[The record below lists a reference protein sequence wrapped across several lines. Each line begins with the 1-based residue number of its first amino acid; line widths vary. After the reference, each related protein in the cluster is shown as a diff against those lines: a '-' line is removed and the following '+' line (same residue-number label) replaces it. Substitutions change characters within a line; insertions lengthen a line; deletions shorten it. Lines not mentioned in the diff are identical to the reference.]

1 MPMNIRGSNC
11 QASPCTLSEETNIVC
26 AFGAPR
32 LLALSASIER
42 KNTEELH
49 H

>member
-1 MPMNIRGSNC
+1 MPLNIRGSNC
-11 QASPCTLSEETNIVC
+11 RASSCTLSKNTKPVC
-26 AFGAPR
+26 AFGAPW